1 MKNPA
6 VNLMVGLASLA
17 IGAILMCIGVRW
29 LFFLGLALAMVS
41 GLFSLRLRTPV
52 GWSGGIAGW
61 LIRLGA
67 LALFLWK
74 SSYGLHSLSWDG
86 ACAGVFAIGLIEFG
100 QWRRSRSV
108 TTNA

>member
-6 VNLMVGLASLA
+6 VNLMVQMALLA
-17 IGAILMCIGVRW
+17 IGATLMCIGVRW
-29 LFFLGLALAMVS
+29 LFFFGLPLAMVS
-41 GLFSLRLRTPV
+41 GLFSLRPGTPV
-52 GWSGGIAGW
+52 VGGGAIAGW

-67 LALFLWK
+67 LALFMWK
-74 SSYGLHSLSWDG
+74 SSCGRHPLSWDG